1 MTQVYRFMPAVTLAL
16 GVLLVAGVRAQ
27 HTMPPTQP
35 LSTLPTTYLGYSSRP
50 VIVSE
55 DEQKV
60 AGMSD
65 YSLREFLRDSS
76 VVFSVYVGYYDKQ
89 VQGKTIHSPKNCLPG
104 AGWEVMSNEVKPAP
118 GVGSATQTVNKVVL
132 ANKNAR
138 ALVYYWYQGR
148 GRIES
153 NEYKVK
159 WDLLRDA
166 ALHGRTEEALVRI
179 VVPIVADRNGS
190 ADESIEVIST
200 KAKVLADS
208 VAFALIPVVNGVL
221 PKANWSVSQ

>member
-1 MTQVYRFMPAVTLAL
+1 MNQAFKFVPAATLAL

-27 HTMPPTQP
+27 YTMPPVEP
-35 LSTLPTTYLGYSSRP
+35 LSTLPTTYVGYSSRP
-50 VIVSE
+50 VVVAE
-55 DEQKV
+55 EEQKV

-65 YSLREFLRDSS
+65 YSLREFMRDSN

-104 AGWEVMSNEVKPAP
+104 AGWEVMSSEVKPAP
-118 GVGSATQTVNKVVL
+118 GVGIASQTVNKVIL

-179 VVPIVADRNGS
+179 VVPIVTGRTDTTDNTVERSS
-190 ADESIEVIST
+190 AE
-200 KAKVLADS
+200 AKVLADS
-208 VAFALIPVVNGVL
+208 VAVALIPVVYGVL
-221 PKANWSVSQ
+221 PKASWLHAQ

>member
-1 MTQVYRFMPAVTLAL
+1 MNQAFKFVPAATLAL

-27 HTMPPTQP
+27 YTMPPVEP
-35 LSTLPTTYLGYSSRP
+35 LSTLPTTYVGYSSRP
-50 VIVSE
+50 VVVAE
-55 DEQKV
+55 EEQKV

-65 YSLREFLRDSS
+65 YSLREFMRDSN

-104 AGWEVMSNEVKPAP
+104 AGWEVMSSEVKPAP
-118 GVGSATQTVNKVVL
+118 GVGIASQTVNKVIL

-179 VVPIVADRNGS
+179 VVPIVTGRTDTTDNTVERSS
-190 ADESIEVIST
+190 AE
-200 KAKVLADS
+200 AKVLADS
-208 VAFALIPVVNGVL
+208 VAVALIPVVYRVL
-221 PKANWSVSQ
+221 PKASWLNAQ